1 MYKRKSIVKI
11 LILGITIFFAG
22 TSMVS
27 AVNPDGFVC
36 PHNHHT
42 FGDKKMTGGVG
53 NYGNNR
59 RYYWTYGLNPTFK
72 GFAANAVSEWVNTSS
87 GYPYVT
93 TSISIRETTNR
104 SAAMFE
110 FVNANLPAGI
120 LGLTTFWVYG
130 TQINTNTLGALPQN
144 YGWTQMLISTGNMTY
159 YGVSAAKC
167 KGTFAH
173 ELGHGMG
180 LSHQNNNPYSIMCQD
195 YYNRIVQRAEAIDC
209 NAINHLY

>member
-1 MYKRKSIVKI
+1 MNRDKSILKVLFI
-11 LILGITIFFAG
+11 GLFIFLLGSSI
-22 TSMVS
+22 VS
-27 AVNPDGFVC
+27 AANPDGYVC
-36 PHNHHT
+36 AHNYHT

-53 NYGNNR
+53 SYGNNK
-59 RYYWTYGLNPTFK
+59 RYYWTYGLNNTFK
-72 GFAANAVSEWVNTSS
+72 GFAANAVSEWVNTSP

-110 FVNANLPAGI
+110 FVNATLPAGI
-120 LGLTTFWVYG
+120 LGLTTFWVYS
-130 TQINTNTLGALPQN
+130 TQIYTNSVGALTQN
-144 YGWTQMLISTGNMTY
+144 YGWTQMLISTDNMIY
-159 YGVSAAKC
+159 YGVPASKC

-173 ELGHGMG
+173 ELGHSMG

-195 YYNRIVQRAEAIDC
+195 YYGRIVQRAEAIDC